1 MFLVFDTETTGLTRQ
16 NLPESHPDHWPRM
29 VQLAWQLH
37 DDEGR
42 IIDRG
47 DLLVKP
53 GGAFDIPFQSEKI
66 HGISTALAEAE
77 GKPLAEVLERFG
89 EALRKTRYLVGHNL
103 AFDLGVVGAEMIRA
117 GKEELREILLS
128 RPVIDTM
135 SEEPTVYV
143 GIPGRGVKGFKYPK
157 LEELYQHL
165 FHEKF
170 AEAHNAAADV
180 EATARAFFEL
190 LRLGVIPPEKYG
202 KGPDHIERLQN
213 LYPEVFP
220 PYGLRHRSLKEAS
233 ARYKKQKTAAA
244 EGAHSATEKAD
255 FAHLHLYSQFTVLES
270 TVKFDELVRMA
281 AESGMPALAVTDKG
295 NMMGVFNF
303 WREVT
308 AHNASADDESKKI
321 KPIIGLEVNVCEN
334 HLERNPNDKGHP
346 VILLAKNKTGYHNLV
361 KLVSIAN
368 TDGYYYAPRIDKDLL
383 RRYREGLIAISGG
396 RYGEIAHNILQVG
409 TQVAEEKLQEWI
421 ELFGDDFYLE
431 VLRHHLDE
439 EENVNE
445 TFRRFSEK
453 YGVKLVA
460 GNEVYYLRPEQADV
474 QEVLLAIRDGKKLD
488 DPVGSRRSERYALP
502 NKEFY
507 FKSPEEMNRL
517 FRADFPDA
525 LDNIR
530 EIIDKVE
537 EYELAHEIVMPV
549 FEVPEEFAVEGST
562 TSTGAQQK
570 YLRHL
575 VWEGAHRRWGDPL
588 PDNVRERLEYELGVI
603 ERLGFVGYFLI
614 VWDVINKAR
623 EMGVLVGAG
632 RGSAAGSAVSYT
644 LGITNVDP
652 IKYDL
657 LFERFLNPDRKTMPD
672 IDMDFDDVGR
682 AKVIEY
688 AVEKY
693 GKENVAH
700 IITYGFIKS
709 KSAIRDTFRVLGLP
723 LGDADRLSK
732 LASMPLRKILDTPKE
747 EFKKM
752 DLRSDV
758 LEKTLQFKEIIET
771 NDDLRKGVEM
781 AATIEG
787 AIRNKG
793 LHACGYIISPQPIAD
808 LIPVT
813 KLNKT
818 DLLVTQFDNKV
829 VEDAGL
835 LKMDFLGIKT
845 LSIVKDAIRLVQQ
858 RHGVEIDLDTLGFDD
873 EKTYQ
878 LLREGKTI
886 GVFQLES
893 NGMRK
898 YLTSLKPSNLED
910 IIAMVALYRPGP
922 MEKIPNFIRRKH
934 GLEEVKYDLPEMEEI
949 LKNTY
954 GITVYQEQVM
964 LLSQKLA
971 DFTGGEADTLRKAM
985 GKKKKKDLDK
995 MYPKFIKQAKAKGF
1009 PEKILQKI
1017 WKDWE
1022 AFASYAFN
1030 RSHAVSYAVL
1040 AYHTAYL
1047 KANYPA
1053 EFFAASLSHHLSNQS
1068 KVTNFIEDARQWD
1081 IRVLSP
1087 DVNESDLNFTVNAEG
1102 NIRFG
1107 LSAIKGVGTK
1117 AAERIIEERNQNGP
1131 FKDIYDF
1138 VERLDSKAVNARVM
1152 EALVLSGAF
1161 DRFGWERHLYFC
1173 PDKKD
1178 EPFYKS
1184 LLNYGQKFKAHA
1196 SEGATLFDTVGGVT
1210 LKKPEKPGCEAQWSV
1225 LDMLER
1231 ERDLVGFYISG
1242 HPLDQFREAIEY
1254 MTTDNSKIINAVLKA
1269 LNEKRDVSLEAGE
1282 ETEED
1287 TDVEIEYEDDELVVR
1302 EKEKDKDN
1310 VITYKQAQSYLSRR
1324 IKLYGIVKEARV
1336 RSTKEGREFAFI
1348 TMEDYQGTYE
1358 AGIFDKTFLDNRAY
1372 LQPKK
1377 MLALDVRIQHNR
1389 YRDSY
1394 SLRIERVTPLYDLL
1408 KNSAKGLV
1416 VYMDELNTTE
1426 DTVRKLHEI
1435 LKKYKGKKSLKFRLS
1450 SVEDRFQVEMSSG
1463 LRIDI
1468 SEDLLKELKSH
1479 AFDVKLF

>member
-29 VQLAWQLH
+29 VQLAWQLM
-37 DDEGR
+37 DDEGH
-42 IIDRG
+42 IVERG

-53 GGAFDIPFQSEKI
+53 NGAFDIPFQSEKI

-77 GKPLAEVLERFG
+77 GQPLEEVLEKFG
-89 EALRKTRYLVGHNL
+89 QSLAKAGYLVGHNL
-103 AFDLGVVGAEMIRA
+103 AFDLGVVGAEMTRA
-117 GKEELREILLS
+117 GREDLKEILMS
-128 RPVIDTM
+128 KPVIDTM

-143 GIPGRGVKGFKYPK
+143 GIPGRGVKGFKYPR
-157 LEELYQHL
+157 LEELYRHL
-165 FHEKF
+165 FGEDF

-190 LRLGVIPPEKYG
+190 LRLGVIPPEHYG
-202 KGPDHIERLQN
+202 KDKEHPVRLQE
-213 LYPEVFP
+213 LYPDVFP
-220 PYGLRHRSLKEAS
+220 PFGLQHRNLKEAS
-233 ARYKKQKTAAA
+233 ARYKKQKTAATA
-244 EGAHSATEKAD
+244 GDQTATAQST

-270 TVKFDELVRMA
+270 TVKFDELVQMA
-281 AESGMPALAVTDKG
+281 AQSGMPALAVTDKG

-303 WREVT
+303 WLAVT
-308 AHNASADDESKKI
+308 SYNDKQEDEAKKI
-321 KPIIGLEVNVCEN
+321 KPIIGLEINVCEN

-368 TDGYYYAPRIDKDLL
+368 TDGYYYAPRVDKELL

-396 RYGEIAHNILQVG
+396 RYGELAHNILNVG
-409 TQVAEEKLQEWI
+409 TQVAEDRLREWLDI
-421 ELFGDDFYLE
+421 FGDDFYLE
-431 VLRHHLDE
+431 ILRHHLDE

-445 TFRRFSEK
+445 TFRRFSEQ

-460 GNEVYYLRPEQADV
+460 GNEVYYLRPQDADV

-488 DPVGSRRSERYALP
+488 DPVGTRRSERYALP

-517 FRADFPDA
+517 LSADFSDA

-537 EYELAHEIVMPV
+537 VYELKHDIVMPV
-549 FEVPEEFAVEGST
+549 FEVPEAFAVDGST
-562 TSTGAQQK
+562 TTKEAQQK

-575 VWEGAHRRWGDPL
+575 VWEGAKGRWGDTMPAE
-588 PDNVRERLEYELGVI
+588 VRERLEYELGVI
-603 ERLGFVGYFLI
+603 ERLEFVGYFLI

-623 EMGVLVGAG
+623 EMDVLVGAG
-632 RGSAAGSAVSYT
+632 RGSAAGSAVSYA

-652 IKYDL
+652 IRYHL

-672 IDMDFDDVGR
+672 IDMDFDDIGR

-700 IITYGFIKS
+700 IITYGFIKE

-732 LASMPLRKILDTPKE
+732 LASMPLRQILDTPKE
-747 EFKKM
+747 DFKKM
-752 DLRSDV
+752 NLRSDV
-758 LEKTLQFKEIIET
+758 LEKTIQFKEIIDA
-771 NDDLRKGVEM
+771 NPALRKGVEM

-793 LHACGYIISPQPIAD
+793 LHACGYIIAPQPISD

-845 LSIVKDAIRLVQQ
+845 LSIVKDAIRLVRQ

-878 LLREGKTI
+878 LLREGKTV

-893 NGMRK
+893 AGMRK
-898 YLTSLKPSNLED
+898 YLTSLKPTNLED

-922 MEKIPNFIRRKH
+922 MDKIPNFIRRKH

-985 GKKKKKDLDK
+985 GKKNKKDLDK
-995 MYPKFIKQAKAKGF
+995 MYPRFIKQAKAKGF
-1009 PEKILQKI
+1009 PEKILEKI

-1102 NIRFG
+1102 HIRFG
-1107 LSAIKGVGTK
+1107 LSAIKGVGIK
-1117 AAERIIEERNQNGP
+1117 AAERIIEERNLNGP

-1152 EALVLSGAF
+1152 EALILSGAF
-1161 DRFGWERHLYFC
+1161 DRLGWDRHLFFC
-1173 PDKKD
+1173 PDKGD
-1178 EPFYKS
+1178 EPFFKR
-1184 LLNYGQKFKAHA
+1184 LLQYGQKFKIHA
-1196 SEGATLFDTVGGVT
+1196 SEGATLFDTVGGVA
-1210 LKKPEKPGCEAQWSV
+1210 LKKPEKPSCEAEWSV

-1254 MTTDNSKIINAVLKA
+1254 MTTDDSKIIGAVLKA
-1269 LNEKRDVSLEAGE
+1269 LNEKRDVSLEAADAGDDDE
-1282 ETEED
+1282 
-1287 TDVEIEYEDDELVVR
+1287 DVEIDYEDDELVVR
-1302 EKEKDKDN
+1302 EKDKDKEN
-1310 VITYKQAQSYLSRR
+1310 VITYKQAQSYLTRR
-1324 IKLYGIVKEARV
+1324 IKLYGIVKDARV
-1336 RSTKEGREFAFI
+1336 RSTKDGREFAFV
-1348 TMEDYQGTYE
+1348 TLEDYQGTYE
-1358 AGIFDKTFLDNRAY
+1358 AGIFDKTFLDYRSY

-1389 YRDSY
+1389 FRDSY
-1394 SLRIERVTPLYDLL
+1394 SLRIDRVTPLYDLL
-1408 KNSAKGLV
+1408 KKSAKGLLI
-1416 VYMDELNTTE
+1416 YLDELNITE
-1426 DTVRKLHEI
+1426 ETLQKLHEI
-1435 LKKYKGKKSLKFRLS
+1435 LKQFKGKKSLKFRLS
-1450 SVEDRFQVEMSSG
+1450 SVEDRFQVEMSSD

-1468 SEDLLKELKSH
+1468 SENLLKELKQH
-1479 AFDVKLF
+1479 AFDVKVY